1 MDFVPLLVIID
12 IIATVIFCVKTRP
25 SIGGAIGFAFIF
37 WFIGP
42 FYLMG
47 VFFILAFTLGIGS
60 VFGLPV
66 GIFYGV
72 KNYMQSIRDNISN
85 KTFKILMIV
94 ITWLIIII
102 FIFYLFAVTYF
113 LYGYFN

>member
-1 MDFVPLLVIID
+1 MEDFGSALGSLLVMISAVLAIILGMKEHSFGVG
-12 IIATVIFCVKTRP
+12 IISFFLLPWYLLGVI
-25 SIGGAIGFAFIF
+25 
-37 WFIGP
+37 
-42 FYLMG
+42 L
-47 VFFILAFTLGIGS
+47 ILTATLGIGC